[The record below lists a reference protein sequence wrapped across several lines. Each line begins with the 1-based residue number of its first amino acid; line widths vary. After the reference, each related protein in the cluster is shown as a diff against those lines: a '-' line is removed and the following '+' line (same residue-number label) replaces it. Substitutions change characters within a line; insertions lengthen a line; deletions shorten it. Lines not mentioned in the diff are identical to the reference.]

1 MLNSNTLLCPDNQ
14 SEGPGLSSPRSQQ
27 PLYTGAQKLHK
38 TNASAGPA
46 YPRMP
51 AVPDCSYKHVQA
63 VRQVLK
69 LERPAEGPCAQHGR
83 LHNDFSS
90 SEPLLYQ
97 NSQKKVGV
105 VTRPPCSC
113 VPRCKDSADDGIAV
127 QTAPRSAASRLGFLG
142 WTGRS
147 LSHIDFTGSPNSR
160 LCCGK
165 YLLKILF
172 KSKKLVPLS
181 RVKPHVQSI

>member
-1 MLNSNTLLCPDNQ
+1 MRKRCCYKCTTAFCLSCRCTRWALNTTLLCSDNQ

-27 PLYTGAQKLHK
+27 PLYTSAQKLHK
-38 TNASAGPA
+38 TKTSAGPA

-83 LHNDFSS
+83 LHNGFSS

-105 VTRPPCSC
+105 VTRHPCSC
-113 VPRCKDSADDGIAV
+113 LPRSKESADDALAV
-127 QTAPRSAASRLGFLG
+127 QTAPWSAASHLGFLG

-147 LSHIDFTGSPNSR
+147 PSHIDFTGSPNSR
-160 LCCGK
+160 L
-165 YLLKILF
+165 LW
-172 KSKKLVPLS
+172 
-181 RVKPHVQSI
+181 